1 MCKAPNTMSNPEIT
15 HIPSLMAFTV
25 SLDSMVFFSLFATGS
40 FFLAFLCFFLYT
52 ILAPANRFHL
62 IPGCP
67 QQNLFNQIR
76 KPHDGTEVTLWQQTQ
91 FASASDGIS

>member
-1 MCKAPNTMSNPEIT
+1 MCKAPNTMSSPEIT

-67 QQNLFNQIR
+67 QQILFNQIR
-76 KPHDGTEVTLWQQTQ
+76 KPSAGTEGSLWKKTQ
-91 FASASDGIS
+91 SVHAGEGIT